1 MERKKIKETDL
12 VTCGYNEI
20 ERIRMEHQQKHRN
33 VLEAYRAEVMRLKGR
48 YLDYKCY
55 QARLRELYRLKVLRP
70 ENFTKKL
77 HEELNEINHFRKAPN
92 KVDRIKISENI
103 RYLKHSLKVLES
115 NIRDLT
121 DIINEAK
128 AKYPHYK
135 QEKFKLRK
143 TTYSDN
149 TQLIDAVVV
158 RPIQMVSL
166 DEKHWVPN
174 E

>member
-20 ERIRMEHQQKHRN
+20 ERIRMDHQQKHRY
-33 VLEAYRAEVMRLKGR
+33 VLEAYRAEIMRLKGR
-48 YLDYKCY
+48 ELDYRCY
-55 QARLRELYRLKVLRP
+55 QARLRELRQLEFLHP
-70 ENFTKKL
+70 DNFGRKQR
-77 HEELNEINHFRKAPN
+77 EERAEINHFRKDPN
-92 KVDRIKISENI
+92 KADRIQISA
-103 RYLKHSLKVLES
+103 RVKYLKHSLKVLES

-121 DIINEAK
+121 NVINEAR

-143 TTYSDN
+143 TTYSNN

-158 RPIQMVSL
+158 HPIQMVSL